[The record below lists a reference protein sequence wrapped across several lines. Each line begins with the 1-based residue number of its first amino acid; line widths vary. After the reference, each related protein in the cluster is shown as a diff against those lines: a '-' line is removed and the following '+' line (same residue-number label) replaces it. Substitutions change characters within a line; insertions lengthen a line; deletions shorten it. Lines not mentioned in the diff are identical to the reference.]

1 MSFYYTERDSGT
13 PKVYNPGMTRY
24 DVKFT
29 VWGNQVEV
37 TIYAGSEAEA
47 METIGRRYSFFDDG
61 SLSLTEEKED
71 DRQSPIV
78 DEPRFS

>member
-1 MSFYYTERDSGT
+1 M

-29 VWGNQVEV
+29 VWGNPVDV
-37 TIYAGSEAEA
+37 TVYAGSEAEA
-47 METIGRRYSFFDDG
+47 LKTVGGRYSFIDDG

-71 DRQSPIV
+71 DRLQSIV
-78 DEPRFS
+78 DEPVFLKN